1 MNTIIIFKLLLI
13 TTINPLVNAH
23 ENHDH
28 KIYNWSKLKNKTI
41 KLDSTSNVE
50 KIEDKKINNK
60 KQLDKK
66 FSENKSYS

>member
-1 MNTIIIFKLLLI
+1 MKSIIIFNLMAI
-13 TTINPLVNAH
+13 TTFNPIVNAH

-28 KIYNWSKLKNKTI
+28 KIYNWSKLENKTI

-60 KQLDKK
+60 K
-66 FSENKSYS
+66 

>member
-1 MNTIIIFKLLLI
+1 MKSIIIFKLLLI

-28 KIYNWSKLKNKTI
+28 KIYNWSKLENKTI

-60 KQLDKK
+60 K
-66 FSENKSYS
+66 

>member
-28 KIYNWSKLKNKTI
+28 KIYNWSKLENKTI

-60 KQLDKK
+60 K
-66 FSENKSYS
+66 